1 MKNIT
6 RAGVDVAKSVFHI
19 HAKDRHGQKTW
30 HLEARSQ
37 WKPVAAPITGH
48 ESCSVWD
55 KNGQK
60 NGTIGFSEGTG
71 DTSTISRYS
80 ATNEYYLPA
89 KSRGG

>member
-19 HAKDRHGQKTW
+19 HAKDRH
-30 HLEARSQ
+30 
-37 WKPVAAPITGH
+37 
-48 ESCSVWD
+48 
-55 KNGQK
+55 GQK